1 MFKLYRK
8 SQEAQLTWIR
18 NHPVQYIALN
28 TIIIAALFGYW
39 EYKDRQKMREIKN
52 EIAQKEK

>member
-8 SQEAQLTWIR
+8 SQQAQLDWIR

-28 TIIIAALFGYW
+28 AIALAVFIGYI
-39 EYKDRQKMREIKN
+39 EYKDRREMRKFEN
-52 EIAQKEK
+52 EIAQTA